1 MYDTSFLMFNS
12 LICCCRSARRSA
24 ESNLNP
30 NSIDGGLSPNGATMA
45 SPSDMVGP
53 SPVTS
58 NGTETT
64 EIEDEIADEVELVRT
79 PPARV
84 PTADSQAT
92 VSAASLNKV
101 TYH

>member
-1 MYDTSFLMFNS
+1 
-12 LICCCRSARRSA
+12 
-24 ESNLNP
+24 
-30 NSIDGGLSPNGATMA
+30 MA

-64 EIEDEIADEVELVRT
+64 EIEDEIADDVADDVELNRT

-92 VSAASLNKV
+92 VSAASFNKV